1 MALFRRKKK
10 VGRPKNPLGYT
21 LYQYDNIIRKDLK
34 KIIAGMLAKKKLDT
48 GKTSIILEDTFSK
61 FDTILDDLAKENLKI
76 DYRSDKIRYMIVDMI
91 NKLKS
96 FFNKAKT
103 HDFNPLEIEKEKDE
117 KSPGLGEIMEM
128 REVIKVKMKD
138 IESDYF

>member
-1 MALFRRKKK
+1 MALFRRKK
-10 VGRPKNPLGYT
+10 VGRPKNPLGYA

-34 KIIAGMLAKKKLDT
+34 KIVAGILAKKKLNT
-48 GKTSIILEDTFSK
+48 GNTSIILEDAFSK
-61 FDTILDDLAKENLKI
+61 FDTILDDLSKENLKI
-76 DYRSDKIRYMIVDMI
+76 DYRSSKVRYIIIDMI

-103 HDFNPLEIEKEKDE
+103 YDFNPLEIEKDK
-117 KSPGLGEIMEM
+117 KSPGLEEIMEI

>member
-1 MALFRRKKK
+1 MALFRRKK
-10 VGRPKNPLGYT
+10 VGRPKNPLGYA

-34 KIIAGMLAKKKLDT
+34 KIIAGILAKKKLDAR
-48 GKTSIILEDTFSK
+48 KTSITLEDAFSK
-61 FDTILDDLAKENLKI
+61 FDTILDDLSKENLKI

-91 NKLKS
+91 NKLES

-103 HDFNPLEIEKEKDE
+103 HDFNPLKIEKDE
-117 KSPGLGEIMEM
+117 KSPGLEEIMEI
-128 REVIKVKMKD
+128 REVIKVRMKD

>member
-1 MALFRRKKK
+1 MALFRRKK

-34 KIIAGMLAKKKLDT
+34 KIIAGMMTKKKLNT
-48 GKTSIILEDTFSK
+48 RNTSIILEDAFSK
-61 FDTILDDLAKENLKI
+61 FDTILDDLSKENLKI

-103 HDFNPLEIEKEKDE
+103 HDFNPLKIEKDE
-117 KSPGLGEIMEM
+117 KSPGLEEIMEM

>member
-1 MALFRRKKK
+1 MALFRRKK
-10 VGRPKNPLGYT
+10 VGRPKNPLGYA

-34 KIIAGMLAKKKLDT
+34 KIIAGILVKKKLNT
-48 GKTSIILEDTFSK
+48 RNTSIILEDAFSK
-61 FDTILDDLAKENLKI
+61 FDTILDDLSKENLKI

-103 HDFNPLEIEKEKDE
+103 HDFNPLKIEKDE
-117 KSPGLGEIMEM
+117 KSPGLEEIMEM

>member
-10 VGRPKNPLGYT
+10 VGRPKNPLGYA

-34 KIIAGMLAKKKLDT
+34 KIIAGILAKKKLDT
-48 GKTSIILEDTFSK
+48 RKINIILEDTFSK
-61 FDTILDDLAKENLKI
+61 FDTILDDLVKENLKI

-103 HDFNPLEIEKEKDE
+103 HDFNPLKIEKDE
-117 KSPGLGEIMEM
+117 KSPGLEEIMEI

>member
-1 MALFRRKKK
+1 MALFRRKK
-10 VGRPKNPLGYT
+10 VGRPKNPLGYV

-34 KIIAGMLAKKKLDT
+34 KIIAEILAKKKLDAR
-48 GKTSIILEDTFSK
+48 KTSIILEDAFSK
-61 FDTILDDLAKENLKI
+61 FGTILGDLSKENLKI

-91 NKLKS
+91 NKLES

-103 HDFNPLEIEKEKDE
+103 HDFNPLKIEKDE
-117 KSPGLGEIMEM
+117 KSPGLEEIMEI

>member
-1 MALFRRKKK
+1 VALFRRKK
-10 VGRPKNPLGYT
+10 VGIPKNPLGYK
-21 LYQYDNIIRKDLK
+21 LYNYDNIIRKDLK
-34 KIIAGMLAKKKLDT
+34 KIIAEMMSKKKINARRAN
-48 GKTSIILEDTFSK
+48 IILEDAFSK
-61 FDTILDDLAKENLKI
+61 FDTILDDLSKENLKI
-76 DYRSDKIRYMIVDMI
+76 DYRSDKIRYMIIDMI

-103 HDFNPLEIEKEKDE
+103 YDFNPLKIENNK
-117 KSPGLGEIMEM
+117 KSPGLEEIMEI